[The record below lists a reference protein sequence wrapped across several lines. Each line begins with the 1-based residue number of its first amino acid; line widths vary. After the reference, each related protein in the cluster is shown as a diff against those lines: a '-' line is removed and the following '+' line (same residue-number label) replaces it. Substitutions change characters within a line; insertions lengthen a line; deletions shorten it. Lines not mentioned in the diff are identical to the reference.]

1 MRNYFLMVVL
11 FISGIVFSQELSL
24 DNVTTKELLE
34 KTNPSDST
42 SVAKV
47 LFEKGKTFFEYKQG
61 NGFFI
66 YTEVEVKIKI
76 YKKEGYEFAN
86 KAILYYTGG
95 NSDESVDFTKAYT
108 YNLVGGKIEKTKLK
122 SDGEFQQQKNKFWA
136 EKKISMPNVKE
147 GSIIEYKYTIK
158 SPYAS
163 SLPEWEFQRQI
174 PVAYSEYVTNIPKYF
189 TYNIYRKG
197 TLNIKELKSSKNKS
211 FTLTEKEISRGGNGK
226 AYETYTKTVQYVD
239 NVVTYTVQNVPPLK
253 EEKFVNNIE
262 NYCAAVQHELAS
274 TEFEGGE
281 YKKYSVSWEDVVK
294 NIYENSDF
302 GSQLNKT
309 GYFEEDITALLKNT
323 GADSEKIMAIY
334 NYVKAHMKWN
344 NFRGYVCDVG
354 VKEAYKTKVGNV
366 AEINLMLT
374 AMLRYAGLKANP
386 VLLSTRD
393 NGIAF
398 FPNRNA
404 YNYVITGIESGE
416 NIVLLDA
423 TNIFAEPN
431 ILPLP
436 DLNWFGRMIRNDGS
450 SLEINLNPKLISK
463 DFIKIMA
470 SIKANG
476 EISGKL
482 NRQCSEYN
490 ALVYRINNANLAV
503 DSYLEKLEKKY
514 NNIQVSDYN
523 VQNKSELGSP
533 VIESFSFLDTNSVG
547 SVGGKLYFSPL
558 LFFTQTVNP
567 FQQEKREYP
576 VDFSFPF
583 QDRYLFILEIPEG
596 YKVESTPKPLNL
608 GFSDNSISFK
618 FNINNDDK
626 KITLSV
632 VIDANSSIYFPQDYE
647 ELKAFY
653 EEMIKKQTEKII
665 LQKI

>member
-1 MRNYFLMVVL
+1 MRKYFIITVL
-11 FISGIVFSQELSL
+11 FISGIVFSQEIKLDEVTLQELS
-24 DNVTTKELLE
+24 E
-34 KTNPSDST
+34 KSDPNDSS

-61 NGFFI
+61 NGFFVI
-66 YTEVEVKIKI
+66 TEVEVKIKI
-76 YKKEGYEFAN
+76 YKKEGYDYAN
-86 KAILYYTGG
+86 KAIEYYIGG
-95 NSDESVDFTKAYT
+95 NSDESVDFSKAYT

-122 SDGEFQQQKNKFWA
+122 SDGEFQKEKNKFWA

-163 SLPEWEFQRQI
+163 NLPEWKFQRQI
-174 PVAYSEYVTNIPKYF
+174 PVVYSEYVTNVPKYF
-189 TYNIYRKG
+189 TYNVYRKG
-197 TLNIKELKSSKNKS
+197 TLKINETKTSKNKS
-211 FTLTEKEISRGGNGK
+211 FTLTEKEISSGRNGK
-226 AYETYTKTVQYVD
+226 AYETYTKTIEYID
-239 NVVTYTVQNVPPLK
+239 NVVEYKIQNVPPLK
-253 EEKFVNNIE
+253 EEKFVNNID
-262 NYCAAVQHELAS
+262 NYCASVQHELAS

-281 YKKYSVSWEDVVK
+281 YKKYSVTWDDVVK
-294 NIYENSDF
+294 SIYENSDF

-309 GYFEEDITALLKNT
+309 GYFEEDITALVKN
-323 GADSEKIMAIY
+323 ANSDAEKIMAVF
-334 NYVKAHMKWN
+334 NYVKAYMKWN
-344 NFRGYVCDVG
+344 NFRGYICDVG
-354 VKEAYKTKVGNV
+354 VRDAYKNKVGNV

-374 AMLRYAGLKANP
+374 AMLRFVGIQANP

-404 YNYVITGIESGE
+404 YNYVIAGIENGE
-416 NIVLLDA
+416 NTILLDA
-423 TNIFAEPN
+423 TNFFTEPN
-431 ILPLP
+431 ILPLQ
-436 DLNWFGRMIRNDGS
+436 DLNWFGRMIRKDGS
-450 SLEINLNPKLISK
+450 SLEINLNPKFISK
-463 DFIKIMA
+463 EFVKVMA
-470 SIKANG
+470 TMKANG

-482 NRQCSEYN
+482 NKQSSEYN
-490 ALVYRINNANLAV
+490 ALVYRINNANLTV

-523 VQNKSELGSP
+523 VQHKTELGNP
-533 VIESFSFLDTNSVG
+533 VVESFSFVDTNSVG

-583 QDRYLFILEIPEG
+583 QDRYLFIIEIPEG

-632 VIDANSSIYFPQDYE
+632 VMDTNSSIYSPQDYE

-653 EEMIKKQTEKII
+653 EEMIKKQTEKVI